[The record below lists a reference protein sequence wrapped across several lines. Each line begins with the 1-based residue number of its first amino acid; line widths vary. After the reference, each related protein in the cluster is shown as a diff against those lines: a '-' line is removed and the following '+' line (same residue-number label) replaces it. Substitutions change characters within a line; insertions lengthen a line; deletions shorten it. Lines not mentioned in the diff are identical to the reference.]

1 MFRQL
6 RGGTRNRHQSGRSDL
21 DLNAE
26 LEIIGA
32 KVDLTALE
40 AGFVA
45 AAKSY
50 SGRKGISYAAWRA
63 VGVSPGVL
71 KRAGISRSS

>member
-1 MFRQL
+1 MSSVPDPFATL
-6 RGGTRNRHQSGRSDL
+6 
-21 DLNAE
+21 
-26 LEIIGA
+26 GA
-32 KVDLTALE
+32 PRRFDVDLTALE